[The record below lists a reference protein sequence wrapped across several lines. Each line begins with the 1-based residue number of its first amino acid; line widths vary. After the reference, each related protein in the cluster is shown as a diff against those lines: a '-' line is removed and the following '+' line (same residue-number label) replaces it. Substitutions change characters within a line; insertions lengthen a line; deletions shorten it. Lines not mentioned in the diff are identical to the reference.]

1 MKKQTAVQYLVEQI
15 LGNNTKEWELQIE
28 KALIMEK
35 IQIHDARLSIL
46 IGKINENSEQYY
58 NETYGK

>member
-15 LGNNTKEWELQIE
+15 LGNQTKEWELQIE

-35 IQIHDARLSIL
+35 IQISDARLSIL

-58 NETYGK
+58 NETYEQ

>member
-28 KALIMEK
+28 KALIMEQ
-35 IQIHDARLSIL
+35 IQLSEARIDVLT
-46 IGKINENSEQYY
+46 GKRYESTKELTNEQ
-58 NETYGK
+58 